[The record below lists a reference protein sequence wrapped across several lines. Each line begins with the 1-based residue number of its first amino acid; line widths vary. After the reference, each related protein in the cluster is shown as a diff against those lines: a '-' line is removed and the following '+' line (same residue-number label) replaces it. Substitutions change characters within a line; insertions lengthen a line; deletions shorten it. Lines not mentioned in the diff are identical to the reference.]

1 MKGNTQFASTTAI
14 ASLVA
19 FGAASIV
26 HADDWTKSKDIKLEK
41 CYGVAK
47 AGKNDCAGKT
57 NGCAGESKVDNDPEA
72 WIWVPAGLC
81 DKLAHVKPVAKKK
94 KAATAKK
101 EDMKMDKK
109 MDQK

>member
-1 MKGNTQFASTTAI
+1 MKGNTQLVSTTAI

-19 FGAASIV
+19 FGVASTV

-94 KAATAKK
+94 KTTAKK
-101 EDMKMDKK
+101 ADMKMDPAK
-109 MDQK
+109 MDKK